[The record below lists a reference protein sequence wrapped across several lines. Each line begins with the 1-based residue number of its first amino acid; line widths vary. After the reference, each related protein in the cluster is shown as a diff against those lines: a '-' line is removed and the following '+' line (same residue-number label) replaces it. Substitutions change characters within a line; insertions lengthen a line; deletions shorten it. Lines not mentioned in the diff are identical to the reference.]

1 MKIKNTKSR
10 ENSKRNLRTFKEKTY
25 SKRKFTPQ
33 KCKCFLSPEEVHY
46 ANWSP
51 KSIINT
57 NMINLK
63 VIEEIQNLKI
73 ESDNQSLYY
82 LSEIDSDSE

>member
-1 MKIKNTKSR
+1 
-10 ENSKRNLRTFKEKTY
+10 
-25 SKRKFTPQ
+25 
-33 KCKCFLSPEEVHY
+33 
-46 ANWSP
+46 
-51 KSIINT
+51 
-57 NMINLK
+57 MINLK